1 MSVLASKGTTFA
13 LKYNN
18 NQCVLN
24 DINNNVNNFVR
35 VDDNGDSFTGFSGA
49 VFMKIY
55 FDEVGGDSEMTVQSL
70 NAQAFGTKKTK
81 DDVDP
86 QIAIAGEYLYKRKVG
101 DTLTVYAAKAYDVLN
116 EVVDFTVSV
125 TAPDGSIL
133 LNKASPNQ
141 EHSVVLTQRGIYKI
155 IYTAKDSAG
164 NDVRG
169 GSTVEASDVSK
180 PTLTVNGKI
189 SQSYKV
195 GDTVE
200 LPNIT
205 ITDDTGTAYCDIF
218 VEFPTGEVRLLVHY
232 ENDKKVSYLSTLDEH
247 YPHSFKV
254 NENAFKAET
263 AGNYVIRI
271 MAYDDAYNYV
281 LQEYAFTV
289 VK

>member
-1 MSVLASKGTTFA
+1 
-13 LKYNN
+13 
-18 NQCVLN
+18 
-24 DINNNVNNFVR
+24 
-35 VDDNGDSFTGFSGA
+35 
-49 VFMKIY
+49 
-55 FDEVGGDSEMTVQSL
+55 
-70 NAQAFGTKKTK
+70 
-81 DDVDP
+81 
-86 QIAIAGEYLYKRKVG
+86 
-101 DTLTVYAAKAYDVLN
+101 
-116 EVVDFTVSV
+116 
-125 TAPDGSIL
+125 
-133 LNKASPNQ
+133 
-141 EHSVVLTQRGIYKI
+141 
-155 IYTAKDSAG
+155 
-164 NDVRG
+164 
-169 GSTVEASDVSK
+169 VEAGDVNK

-218 VEFPTGEVRLLVHY
+218 VELPTGEVRLLVHY

-271 MAYDDAYNYV
+271 MAYDNAYNYV